1 MTECSLAALWC
12 TVTEPLLAL
21 ARMALVDARHLLRQ
35 VGVDGWTVAALG
47 WGTAGL
53 LYLRLRFER
62 LARRRAG
69 SLSTPTASDAPAA
82 SERRAA
88 AD

>member
-1 MTECSLAALWC
+1 MECSLAALWC

-35 VGVDGWTVAALG
+35 VGNDGWTAAALG
-47 WGTAGL
+47 WGVAAL
-53 LYLRLRFER
+53 LYLRLRLER
-62 LARRRAG
+62 RARRRAARLPAP
-69 SLSTPTASDAPAA
+69 SLSDAPAA
-82 SERRAA
+82 SLRRSP